1 MFKTIVWANDGS
13 ESAEKAL
20 PLVKALAKEGGAT
33 VTIVHVV
40 ERVEGIGAVGIPH
53 RADEPEVQAQLQKL
67 AAALTEEGINA
78 TLEVRGDVGTRPGAR
93 GRGGSA
99 QPRRRPDRRGNS
111 RSHRDRRTPR
121 RERDKPPSSY
131 RTVSGPRGARAHG
144 RAIGQAVP
152 PATVGQRANQGSGAP
167 PIEPTCAGQG

>member
-78 TLEVRGDVGTRPGAR
+78 TLEVRGDVGTRPAHACVEVARSRGADLIVAGTR
-93 GRGGSA
+93 GR
-99 QPRRRPDRRGNS
+99 
-111 RSHRDRRTPR
+111 T
-121 RERDKPPSSY
+121 
-131 RTVSGPRGARAHG
+131 
-144 RAIGQAVP
+144 AIGGLLVGSVTNRLLHIAPCPVLVVP
-152 PATVGQRANQGSGAP
+152 AQTAAP
-167 PIEPTCAGQG
+167 

>member
-78 TLEVRGDVGTRPGAR
+78 TLEIRGDVGTRPAHAVVEVARSRGADLIVAGTR
-93 GRGGSA
+93 GR
-99 QPRRRPDRRGNS
+99 
-111 RSHRDRRTPR
+111 T
-121 RERDKPPSSY
+121 
-131 RTVSGPRGARAHG
+131 
-144 RAIGQAVP
+144 AIGGLLVGSVTNRLLHIAPCPVLVVP
-152 PATVGQRANQGSGAP
+152 AHTAAP
-167 PIEPTCAGQG
+167 